1 MRLLWKPKG
10 AHAARL
16 QRLLSAVP
24 ALGSFESFV
33 SIGEHLHVEV
43 RWCHGVS
50 PAQRVA
56 DVHAAARFLG
66 AGVQSMAGGKPRT
79 VSHWV
84 SVPDFDAGTVIVA
97 ATICECHDGLEATL
111 GHFPDRDDVIAAA
124 AGRALRAIAPPE
136 AHPLIAAVET
146 IIDTERA
153 FRDGGAR

>member
-1 MRLLWKPKG
+1 MNLVSPVSG

-24 ALGSFESFV
+24 ALGAFESFV
-33 SIGEHLHVEV
+33 GLGDHLHVEV

-56 DVHAAARFLG
+56 DVQAAARFLG
-66 AGVQSMAGGKPRT
+66 AEVRSMAGRRPRT

-84 SVPDFDAGTVIVA
+84 SVPDFDGGTVIVA

-111 GHFPDRDDVIAAA
+111 GHFPDRGQVIATAT
-124 AGRALRAIAPPE
+124 GKALREVFPPAMHAAIG
-136 AHPLIAAVET
+136 AAET
-146 IIDTERA
+146 VIDTELA
-153 FRDGGAR
+153 FRDEVSR